1 MTKYP
6 IPLRGIAVKSA
17 GAALNYLAG
26 GGYAP
31 YETGII
37 VTAAALKMCP
47 DVMPIVNA
55 IASHGGGS
63 GLEGV

>member
-37 VTAAALKMCP
+37 VTAAALKMSRRDANRECLCQP
-47 DVMPIVNA
+47 TRRQWA
-55 IASHGGGS
+55 
-63 GLEGV
+63 